1 MFVLSLKT
9 DMVKIETVLGFT
21 EKKKKKQKKT
31 NRNSENVA

>member
-21 EKKKKKQKKT
+21 EKKKKKPKKNKQK
-31 NRNSENVA
+31 